1 MPPALSPSQLELLRH
16 CFQYN
21 DTSTF
26 YRAKLSVADIQ
37 DLVQC
42 GHAIVSRK
50 RKLWDKTGDVE
61 KFRTHQGRQ
70 RSLDDHVEQAVVQVF
85 LQNVDITMEEALDWV
100 EEEFEKKIGRTALI
114 ALLRRNRV
122 SYKRLKFI
130 AAQRNPTLRA
140 DYLLRVEDFYDDQ
153 LVFLDESA
161 ANEFTKDRKFGW
173 SMVGCPAVK
182 ERDLRRS
189 ERWSILPAY
198 TKDGYMAWK
207 IFQGSYTKQIFN
219 QFVYTEVLPRMNA
232 YSGDRPPRS
241 VLVMDNARIHCSEE
255 LQQMC
260 NDVGVLLVYL
270 PPYSPDYNPIEQSF
284 NQIKQWMRK
293 YRDKLQ
299 HCDSFED
306 FFEWALEDFNVTG
319 DPGSHFRHAGYTR
332 QRPESSQMYLETV
345 E

>member
-1 MPPALSPSQLELLRH
+1 MPPPLTECQLELARH
-16 CFQYN
+16 CFRFN
-21 DTSTF
+21 DSNTYYLNKWSTQDI
-26 YRAKLSVADIQ
+26 ADT
-37 DLVQC
+37 VQC
-42 GHAIVSRK
+42 SVHMIRRLK
-50 RKLWDKTGDVE
+50 KLWQKTGDVE
-61 KFRTHQGRQ
+61 KLRKRGGRPK
-70 RSLDDHVEQAVVQVF
+70 SLDEYLEQAIVQIF
-85 LQNVDITMEEALDWV
+85 LENVDITMEEALDWV
-100 EEEFEKKIGRTALI
+100 QEEFDRRVCRQTLST
-114 ALLRRNRV
+114 LLQRNRV
-122 SYKRLKFI
+122 SHKRLKFV

-140 DYLLRVEDFYDDQ
+140 DYLMRVEDFYDDQ

-198 TKDGYMAWK
+198 TTDGYMAWK
-207 IFQGSYTKQIFN
+207 IFKGSYTKQIFN

-232 YSGDRPPRS
+232 YNEERPPRS

-255 LQQMC
+255 LQEMC
-260 NDVGVLLVYL
+260 NEAGVLLVYL

-293 YRDKLQ
+293 SRDKLQ

-306 FFEWALEDFNVTG
+306 FFQWALEDFNVTG

-332 QRPESSQMYLETV
+332 ERPEDYEMYLDTV
-345 E
+345 